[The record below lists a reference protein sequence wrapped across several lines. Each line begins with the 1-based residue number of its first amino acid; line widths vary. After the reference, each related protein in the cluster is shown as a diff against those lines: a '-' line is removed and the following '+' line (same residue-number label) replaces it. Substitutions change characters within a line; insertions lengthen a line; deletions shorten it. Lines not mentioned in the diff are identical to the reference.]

1 MPERDQ
7 RLFLADIVEA
17 IEKIERYTK
26 GMGLENL
33 LSDTKTMDA
42 VVRNLEIIGEAV
54 KNLDAKI
61 IKAHPEVDWKGIAG
75 MRDRL
80 THGYFG
86 VDPKIVWETIQ
97 NKTPDLKNKI
107 QNILNKLE

>member
-17 IEKIERYTK
+17 IEKIERYTA
-26 GMGLENL
+26 GMSLENL
-33 LSDTKTMDA
+33 LEDSKTMDA
-42 VVRNLEIIGEAV
+42 VVRNLEILGEAV
-54 KNLDAKI
+54 KNFNAKTK
-61 IKAHPEVDWKGIAG
+61 KAHPEIDWKGIAG

-86 VDPKIVWETIQ
+86 VDPTIVWETIQ
-97 NKTPDLKNKI
+97 QKTPELKKKV
-107 QNILNKLE
+107 QDILSVN